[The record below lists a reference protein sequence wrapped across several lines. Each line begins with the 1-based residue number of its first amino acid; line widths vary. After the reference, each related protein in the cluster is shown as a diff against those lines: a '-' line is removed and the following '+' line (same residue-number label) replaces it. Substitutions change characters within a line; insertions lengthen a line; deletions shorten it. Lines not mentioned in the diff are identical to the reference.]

1 MEESKNPFTQ
11 FHNTRYF
18 PSLDG
23 MRALFVTL
31 VMFNHVHVPTPRV
44 MHPSVGVTGFFALSG
59 FLITTL
65 MLREKERYGRISLK
79 AFYTRRFF
87 RIVPVYLF
95 TILLYAGALWGLH
108 DPLKTAQYK
117 ASLPWL
123 LTFMEEYRT
132 AAAGNVMGHA
142 WTLGVEEKFYLF
154 WPLLI
159 VLMIHLRG
167 RKAVLLTAVAVGVL
181 LFPYPYYISYGC
193 LLIGAVLGIALDKQA
208 SWNFLHRIPSVP
220 DVVILIVLIAV
231 YAPFSQ
237 DTNGNSLLFAGVMA
251 LLIASLVLRTGL
263 VRTVLENPVFVFVG
277 KRSYSFYLIHVL
289 AINLVEK
296 VLARFMTLN
305 WANVI
310 GVAFLVSLAGASLMH
325 IAIELPCISLGR
337 KLTRRFAH
345 HEPVSPTAT

>member
-1 MEESKNPFTQ
+1 MKESKNPFTL

-31 VMFNHVHVPTPRV
+31 VMFNHVHVRTPWG
-44 MHPSVGVTGFFALSG
+44 MHAPLGVIGFFVLSG

-65 MLREKERYGRISLK
+65 MLREKEKYGRISLK
-79 AFYTRRFF
+79 AFYARRFF
-87 RIVPVYLF
+87 RIVPVYFF
-95 TILLYAGALWGLH
+95 TILLYAGVLWRLH
-108 DPLKTAQYK
+108 DRLKTASFES
-117 ASLPWL
+117 SLPWL

-142 WTLGVEEKFYLF
+142 WSLGVEEKFYLF

-159 VLMIHLRG
+159 VLMIPFRG
-167 RKAVLLTAVAVGVL
+167 RKAVLLAAVAVGVL
-181 LFPYPYYISYGC
+181 LFPYPYYISYGS
-193 LLIGAVLGIALDKQA
+193 LLIGAVLAIALDKQA
-208 SWNFLHRIPSVP
+208 SWNFLHRIPAVP
-220 DVVILIVLIAV
+220 DVVILIVLIAA
-231 YAPFSQ
+231 YASFNR
-237 DTNGNSLLFAGVMA
+237 DTNGNSLLFAGAVA

-263 VRTVLENPVFVFVG
+263 VRRVLENPVFVFVG

-289 AINLVEK
+289 AIDFVEK
-296 VLARFMTLN
+296 VLAQFVTLN

-310 GVAFLVSLAGASLMH
+310 VVAFLVSLAVASSMH

-337 KLTRRFAH
+337 RLTKRFAH
-345 HEPVSPTAT
+345 HEPVSPAAT